1 MKATSHVEWIRGV
14 VSQALIALKA
24 RCWVEGRLSPDLL
37 DQHQQ
42 ATYDLALS
50 AAEVGCAEAY
60 LINASTGTSLTETM
74 ANTFAA
80 QMIQSTLNR
89 LAASPQGL
97 GLVRPVLTP
106 SDELLSFL
114 EEALSPE
121 NLSEIGAELSA
132 GNPQDARGLPEA
144 QQLMADSFS
153 QFADDVV
160 APLAE
165 AIHREDQIIP
175 DAILDGLKALG
186 CFGLSVPE
194 QYGGLL
200 PDDRED
206 TLGMIVVTEELSRV
220 SLGGAGSLIT
230 RPEILSRAL
239 IEGGTEEQKAH
250 WLPGIAAGDT
260 LCAVAITE
268 PDYGSDVASTK
279 LKATMTEEGWL
290 LDGAKTWST
299 FAGKAN
305 VLLTLARTNPDPS
318 LGHRGLSLFLV
329 EKPSTDE
336 DAFTVNQPGG
346 GQLTGQSIS
355 TVGYRG
361 MHSYQLFFDQFL
373 VPHSHVIGESQG
385 LGRGFYFTMRG
396 FTGGRIQTAARA
408 CGLMQG
414 AFEHALRYSRDR
426 KVFGKAIGDYQLS
439 QIKIAKMAMAIAA
452 GQQFTYQVGRL
463 MDEGRGQME
472 ASLVKLITCKSAE
485 WVTREAMQLHGG
497 MGYAEE
503 TAVSRY
509 WLDARVLSIFEGT
522 EETLAL
528 KVVGRALIEQ
538 AA

>member
-1 MKATSHVEWIRGV
+1 MKATPHLEWARAV
-14 VSQALIALKA
+14 VSQALSALKA
-24 RCWVEGRLSPDLL
+24 RCSVEGRLSADLL

-50 AAEVGCAEAY
+50 AAEIGCAEAY
-60 LINASTGTSLTETM
+60 LVSASAGTWLTETM
-74 ANTFAA
+74 ANTFAG

-97 GLVRPVLTP
+97 GLSRQMLTP
-106 SDELLSFL
+106 SNDLMSFL
-114 EEALSPE
+114 EGALSAE
-121 NLSEIGAELSA
+121 HLSEIGAALSA
-132 GNPQDARGLPEA
+132 ANSQDSRGLPEA
-144 QQLMADSFS
+144 QQLMADTFS

-239 IEGGTEEQKAH
+239 IEGGTEQQKAH

-279 LKATMTEEGWL
+279 LKATMTDEGWL

-329 EKPSTDE
+329 EKPSTNE
-336 DAFTVNQPGG
+336 DAFTVDQPGG
-346 GQLTGQSIS
+346 GKLTGQSIS

-414 AFEHALRYSRDR
+414 AFDHAVRYSRDR
-426 KVFGKAIGDYQLS
+426 RVFGKPIGDYQLS

-452 GQQFTYQVGRL
+452 GQQFTYQVGSL

>member
-1 MKATSHVEWIRGV
+1 MKATPHVEWTRGV

-24 RCWVEGRLSPDLL
+24 RCSVEGRLSPDLL

-97 GLVRPVLTP
+97 GLGRPVLTP
-106 SDELLSFL
+106 SNELLSFL
-114 EEALSPE
+114 EQALSPE
-121 NLSEIGAELSA
+121 NLSEIGAALSA

-336 DAFTVNQPGG
+336 DAFTVNQSGG